1 MSDTPS
7 TNPDKRL
14 DLWRTLRDYIVCA
27 FHILGSPLALAELG
41 WVRKERYDA
50 QRNWLFRCEELFR
63 RLLYVDALNAPA
75 IGTRVRRQSDCRLP
89 TAHCRP
95 PTAFDTESP
104 GTWRVSFQLT
114 SSATAPSL
122 RQKRKLSPSVDW
134 RTTAC
139 VYPLA
144 RRFEALVRAFNAPE
158 RHVRRMARLI
168 RKRAPQLAAQ
178 FTHPTRTYMTA
189 KATGGDLA
197 IADAA
202 AFAAEAYKD
211 SS

>member
-1 MSDTPS
+1 MPDTSP
-7 TNPDKRL
+7 NPDKRL

-63 RLLYVDALNAPA
+63 RLLYIDALNAPA
-75 IGTRVRRQSDCRLP
+75 SGARVPRQSDRRLP
-89 TAHCRP
+89 TADCR

-104 GTWRVSFQLT
+104 ETWRVSFQLT
-114 SSATAPSL
+114 SAATPPSP
-122 RQKRKLSPSVDW
+122 RQKRKPSPAVDW

-158 RHVRRMARLI
+158 RHVRRMARLTG
-168 RKRAPQLAAQ
+168 KRAPQLAAQ

-202 AFAAEAYKD
+202 AFAAAAYED

>member
-1 MSDTPS
+1 MPDTSP
-7 TNPDKRL
+7 NPDKRL

-41 WVRKERYDA
+41 WVRKERYGA

-63 RLLYVDALNAPA
+63 RLLYIDAL
-75 IGTRVRRQSDCRLP
+75 RVSAVGGRVPRQSDCRLP
-89 TAHCRP
+89 TADCRP

-104 GTWRVSFQLT
+104 ETWRVSFQLT
-114 SSATAPSL
+114 STATAPSP
-122 RQKRKLSPSVDW
+122 RRKRNRSPGVDW

-144 RRFEALVRAFNAPE
+144 RRFEALVRAFNEPE

-168 RKRAPQLAAQ
+168 RKRAPKLAAR
-178 FTHPTRTYMTA
+178 FTHPTRTYLTA
-189 KATGGDLA
+189 KTAGGDLA

-202 AFAAEAYKD
+202 AFAAAVYKD